1 MKILLL
7 PPLGLVLL
15 LTVLAMVGAGWR
27 RRIASGLI
35 AVLLIAGH
43 LPVVADGL
51 MAVPGLLTSVPK
63 AAAPQ
68 IIIVPSLGY
77 QDDGTGRGVDAPT
90 LERLAKAADLARST
104 GLPVLVSGGRD
115 GAEGPSLG
123 ELMAQRLMFQ
133 FEVREPWIE
142 AKAVNTGENAAF
154 SAEILKPK
162 GISAAYL
169 VTQDWHMAR
178 AQLAYAA
185 YGIATAPAAISTG
198 SRNGPAKARWMPS
211 LTAGSR
217 SAWAV
222 HEIVGTLWYR
232 LTLPSAP
239 GGA

>member
-15 LTVLAMVGAGWR
+15 LAGLAMIGAGWHR
-27 RRIASGLI
+27 RFGAGLI
-35 AVLLIAGH
+35 AMLLIAGH

-51 MAVPGLLTSVPK
+51 TEVPAMLTSAPVAVVP
-63 AAAPQ
+63 Q
-68 IIIVPSLGY
+68 VIIVPSLGY
-77 QDDGTGRGVDAPT
+77 QDEGSGRGVDALT

-104 GLPVLVSGGRD
+104 GLPILVSGGRD
-115 GAEGPSLG
+115 GVEGPSLG

-142 AKAVNTGENAAF
+142 SRAVNTAENAAF

-178 AQLAYAA
+178 AQMAYAA

-198 SRNGPAKARWMPS
+198 SRNGPPRARWIPS
-211 LTAGSR
+211 LLAGSR
-217 SAWAV
+217 SAWAI
-222 HEIVGTLWYR
+222 HEIVGLIWYR
-232 LTLPSAP
+232 LTLPRE
-239 GGA
+239 GL

>member
-1 MKILLL
+1 MKIFLL

-15 LTVLAMVGAGWR
+15 LTVMAMVGAGWR
-27 RRIASGLI
+27 RRVLAGLI
-35 AVLLIAGH
+35 ALLLIAGH

-51 MAVPGLLTSVPK
+51 TAIPAMLTSVPD
-63 AAAPQ
+63 APSPQ

-77 QDDGTGRGVDAPT
+77 QDDGTERGVDALT
-90 LERLAKAADLARST
+90 LERLAKAADLTRST
-104 GLPVLVSGGRD
+104 GLPILVSGGRD

-123 ELMAQRLMFQ
+123 ELMAQRLMFE

-142 AKAVNTGENAAF
+142 SKAINTAENAAF
-154 SAEILKPK
+154 SAEILKSK
-162 GISAAYL
+162 GISAGYL

-185 YGIATAPAAISTG
+185 YGIATVPAAISTG
-198 SRNGPAKARWMPS
+198 SRNGPLRARWYPS
-211 LTAGSR
+211 LNAGSR

-222 HEIVGTLWYR
+222 HEIVGLLWYR
-232 LTLPSAP
+232 LSLPTAA

>member
-15 LTVLAMVGAGWR
+15 LTTLAMIGAGWR
-27 RRIASGLI
+27 RRLLAGLI

-43 LPVVADGL
+43 LPIVADGL
-51 MAVPGLLTSVPK
+51 TALSAVSAPSFPGAS
-63 AAAPQ
+63 PQ
-68 IIIVPSLGY
+68 VIIVPSLGY
-77 QDDGTGRGVDAPT
+77 QDEGSGRGVDALT
-90 LERLAKAADLARST
+90 LERLAKAADLARAT

-142 AKAVNTGENAAF
+142 SRAVNTAENAAF
-154 SAEILKPK
+154 SADLLKPK

-178 AQLAYAA
+178 AQMAYAA
-185 YGIATAPAAISTG
+185 YGITTVPAAISTG
-198 SRNGPAKARWMPS
+198 SLNGPLRARWLPS
-211 LTAGSR
+211 LSAGTR

-222 HEIVGTLWYR
+222 HEIIGLIWYR
-232 LTLPSAP
+232 LTMPTGS
-239 GGA
+239 

>member
-15 LTVLAMVGAGWR
+15 LAALAMIGAGWR
-27 RRIASGLI
+27 RRLLAGLI

-43 LPVVADGL
+43 VPIVADGL
-51 MAVPGLLTSVPK
+51 TEVPGMLTSTLG
-63 AAAPQ
+63 AASPQ
-68 IIIVPSLGY
+68 VIIVPSLGY
-77 QDDGTGRGVDAPT
+77 QDEGSGRGVDALT

-142 AKAVNTGENAAF
+142 SKAINTAENAAF
-154 SAEILKPK
+154 SAAILKPK

-185 YGIATAPAAISTG
+185 YGIATVPAAISTG
-198 SRNGPAKARWMPS
+198 SLNGPPRARWLPS
-211 LTAGSR
+211 LSAGSR

-222 HEIVGTLWYR
+222 HEIIGLIWYR
-232 LTLPSAP
+232 LTLPTGS
-239 GGA
+239 